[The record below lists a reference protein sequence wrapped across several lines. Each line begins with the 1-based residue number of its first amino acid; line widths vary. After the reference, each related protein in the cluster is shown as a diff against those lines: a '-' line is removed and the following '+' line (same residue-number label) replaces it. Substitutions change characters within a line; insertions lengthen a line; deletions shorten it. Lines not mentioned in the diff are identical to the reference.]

1 MPFAAT
7 SSRTG
12 GTALIR
18 LEGELDALTAPTFA
32 QEVDRAAEGEVDRLV
47 LDMTDLTY
55 LSSAGLR
62 ALVFARQ
69 KMADDVKI
77 VLVAVNEEAEQ
88 TIRLVGF
95 HQSVIFSELST
106 KTTASSPIL
115 TAAAA
120 RRTASDLE
128 PQLTS
133 TATKSSRAKP

>member
-18 LEGELDALTAPTFA
+18 LEGELDALTAPAF
-32 QEVDRAAEGEVDRLV
+32 QVEIDQAAEGEVDRLV
-47 LDMTDLTY
+47 LDMTSLTY

-77 VLVAVNEEAEQ
+77 VLVSVSEEVEQ

-95 HQSVIFSELST
+95 HRSVIFSDQVTE
-106 KTTASSPIL
+106 
-115 TAAAA
+115 
-120 RRTASDLE
+120 
-128 PQLTS
+128 
-133 TATKSSRAKP
+133 

>member
-7 SSRTG
+7 SSRNG

-18 LEGELDALTAPTFA
+18 LVGELDALTVPEFQ
-32 QEVDRAAEGEVDRLV
+32 QEVDRAAQGVVDRLV
-47 LDMTDLTY
+47 LDMTSLTY

-77 VLVAVNEEAEQ
+77 VLVSVSEEVEE

-95 HQSVIFSELST
+95 HRSVTFSDQIPE
-106 KTTASSPIL
+106 
-115 TAAAA
+115 
-120 RRTASDLE
+120 
-128 PQLTS
+128 
-133 TATKSSRAKP
+133 

>member
-32 QEVDRAAEGEVDRLV
+32 QEVDRAAEGRVERLV

-69 KMADDVKI
+69 KMADDVQI
-77 VLVAVNEEAEQ
+77 VLVSVSEEVEQ

-95 HQSVIFSELST
+95 HQSVTFSDRVPE
-106 KTTASSPIL
+106 
-115 TAAAA
+115 
-120 RRTASDLE
+120 
-128 PQLTS
+128 
-133 TATKSSRAKP
+133 